1 MFSFH
6 SAFVLRLWRL
16 YGQFQIAND
25 FSLLQYQSALKLTT
39 VVWNLSITS
48 KKAVWLRPVCT
59 MYSFYA
65 VRVRVEFK
73 ERNDQRRERG
83 PVIFLF
89 WAIKVIFNFISA
101 VPKSV
106 IKCLGIVCMKNSPLT
121 TTSTKFIFHPL
132 FCT

>member
-16 YGQFQIAND
+16 YGHFQIAND

-39 VVWNLSITS
+39 VVWNLSINNS
-48 KKAVWLRPVCT
+48 KRVVWLRPVCT

-89 WAIKVIFNFISA
+89 WALKVTFNFISA
-101 VPKSV
+101 VQKY
-106 IKCLGIVCMKNSPLT
+106 IKDLNDV
-121 TTSTKFIFHPL
+121 
-132 FCT
+132 